1 MKSFYENKLKK
12 EEVVYELVK
21 IGFEAKIVE
30 LSGAFSNSEE
40 ENEKI
45 INEIKNLVSVVEYQK
60 EQVEFAKTCIQEEG
74 AKEND

>member
-40 ENEKI
+40 ENEKV
-45 INEIKNLVSVVEYQK
+45 IKYLSFHLYGDSLICTKWQGDHHNHR
-60 EQVEFAKTCIQEEG
+60 C
-74 AKEND
+74 